1 MKEMEEEKYS
11 PGHYMDFNWQMC
23 YANEYLDLN
32 WFLKCR
38 GYHDVELLTKEY
50 LKYKGDPMNPYILN
64 YWADLG
70 IRKDYYPCDIDT
82 AKSRREPHHYSVLG
96 PVEWKEKKYPVI
108 YFCHGGGQDAFEA
121 ECYGL
126 AERIPEDEFF
136 YVSPNQYGAEEF
148 DRILKEMT
156 ENGYPIDTSRI
167 YVFGFSGGSGSAA
180 EIALK
185 CPKQVAGV
193 TLIPGPNAFN
203 QTDRKNAVQEFA
215 ENPELKMPLI
225 CIGGNCDGG
234 DRWPLV
240 DDTSYANFNFWMQE
254 VCKAH
259 GYQPVGREE
268 AEALMKES
276 PSKVQ
281 QSFGL
286 KFDKAYI
293 NEIEDTFC
301 YVGDYMLEDGTAI
314 ARFCSVA
321 GMPHGAF
328 PMYTGVAWSFL
339 KKFSRN
345 TETGKLEYRAQ
356 NMDFRTR
363 RGGN

>member
-1 MKEMEEEKYS
+1 MEEEKYR
-11 PGHYMDFNWQMC
+11 PGHYMDFSWQMC
-23 YANEYLDLN
+23 YANKYLDLN
-32 WFLKCR
+32 WFLKCK
-38 GYHDVELLTKEY
+38 GYHEVELLTKEY
-50 LKYKGDPMNPYILN
+50 LKYKDDPMNPYILN
-64 YWADLG
+64 YWAELG
-70 IRKDYYPCDIDT
+70 IRKDYYPCDINT
-82 AKSRREPHHYSVLG
+82 VNSRRESHHYSVLG
-96 PVEWKEKKYPVI
+96 PVEWKKKTYPVI

-136 YVSPNQYGAEEF
+136 YVSPNQYGVEEF
-148 DRILKEMT
+148 ERILNEMT
-156 ENGYPIDTSRI
+156 EKRYPIDKSRI

-185 CPKQVAGV
+185 CPQKVAGV
-193 TLIPGPNAFN
+193 TFIPGPNAFN
-203 QTDRKNAVQEFA
+203 QMTIDNGKEVFT
-215 ENPELKMPLI
+215 ENSELRIPLI

-234 DRWPLV
+234 DCWPLV
-240 DDTSYANFNFWMQE
+240 DDISYSNLNFWMQN
-254 VCKAH
+254 VCKVSEYH
-259 GYQPVGREE
+259 SIERDE
-268 AEALMKES
+268 AEMLIADS
-276 PSKVQ
+276 SSKVQ

-286 KFDKAYI
+286 KFHKEYI
-293 NEIEDTFC
+293 NEMDDTFC
-301 YVGDYMLEDGTAI
+301 YVGDYLLEDGIAI

-345 TETGKLEYRAQ
+345 TETGKLEYQAQ

-363 RGGN
+363 RGGK